1 MKTYKTLLLSF
12 LILISVSSIF
22 TKPGLGILSN
32 FHNDLSKN
40 EVGFVKYAPSTSFI
54 LSSILKY
61 SPPNPEI
68 SLFHRQTAW
77 TIYKTIL
84 YVFYL
89 LSWLTLLYLAKGAK
103 KNAQIS
109 FLDISIAYFG
119 SVSIILS
126 TLGLSFFDIFAVPF
140 FLLSISF
147 LNKKKHSLSALFY
160 LLAVSFNWTLLI
172 LFPIYFAYIKKGE
185 NNNPLP
191 ALLFLFIPAVLTIL
205 AGVRP
210 LSLAGGNTPPVQLIT
225 LTLLLL
231 AYVISIGALFN
242 KLFFEK
248 VSSKKKILISLVISS
263 TLIIASVF
271 IFNTLVPAF
280 LLVMVS
286 VTYYLYKRVI
296 SETEVSLSSFITIC
310 LGQYLSFLILTQSSG
325 GNLIWPV
332 ILGLI
337 YFIFKRSQFSFFQL
351 LSLNILVFI
360 KLFAFWSISGTQTVR
375 GSFFEVFQYIF
386 TAVFIFFS
394 SYYVIKVN
402 KFDEKEMTKRWKIFV
417 VILLVLLNFSLIP
430 AGGTGSDTFS
440 WNQIAVESVRYV
452 NPFRAHAVKEIDH
465 LYPPLST
472 VIIGTF
478 ANLWKNVIGP
488 ALNYRIATKLSI
500 ITFYA
505 LSIWAFMKFKIGTT
519 SPLGGLNKL
528 LIILTTFALIIQT
541 QGFADINIYIVPTLV
556 LAILALFKKRYLLSG
571 LLLGITVSIKWQPII
586 LLPLFG
592 ATILDRITIFDKKK
606 KFPQIFRNVMSF
618 IVGFIICPIVVW
630 SMVYLQ
636 PGGSYMMGRSFNFI
650 LHGAAGLSGQA
661 LNLNWIATYILHIV
675 QPAKFLSLVEVEN
688 YNRIIPA
695 DSAPK
700 ILQGYF
706 FLIVA
711 GIILLRYWLF
721 IKKNINNFLKGA
733 FMIFLSHHILNKSA
747 YDKHLFYSVVFML
760 LIYLI
765 RPTEGNKKM
774 LILVN
779 TMTVMNLVLFFGIT
793 GPTEMNRL
801 FFGIDITVI
810 FAILYVIIYFWIL
823 KNYLSTSNLPLEKE
837 A

>member
-1 MKTYKTLLLSF
+1 
-12 LILISVSSIF
+12 
-22 TKPGLGILSN
+22 
-32 FHNDLSKN
+32 
-40 EVGFVKYAPSTSFI
+40 
-54 LSSILKY
+54 
-61 SPPNPEI
+61 
-68 SLFHRQTAW
+68 
-77 TIYKTIL
+77 
-84 YVFYL
+84 
-89 LSWLTLLYLAKGAK
+89 
-103 KNAQIS
+103 
-109 FLDISIAYFG
+109 
-119 SVSIILS
+119 
-126 TLGLSFFDIFAVPF
+126 
-140 FLLSISF
+140 
-147 LNKKKHSLSALFY
+147 
-160 LLAVSFNWTLLI
+160 
-172 LFPIYFAYIKKGE
+172 
-185 NNNPLP
+185 
-191 ALLFLFIPAVLTIL
+191 
-205 AGVRP
+205 
-210 LSLAGGNTPPVQLIT
+210 
-225 LTLLLL
+225 
-231 AYVISIGALFN
+231 
-242 KLFFEK
+242 
-248 VSSKKKILISLVISS
+248 
-263 TLIIASVF
+263 
-271 IFNTLVPAF
+271 
-280 LLVMVS
+280 
-286 VTYYLYKRVI
+286 
-296 SETEVSLSSFITIC
+296 
-310 LGQYLSFLILTQSSG
+310 
-325 GNLIWPV
+325 
-332 ILGLI
+332 
-337 YFIFKRSQFSFFQL
+337 
-351 LSLNILVFI
+351 
-360 KLFAFWSISGTQTVR
+360 
-375 GSFFEVFQYIF
+375 
-386 TAVFIFFS
+386 
-394 SYYVIKVN
+394 
-402 KFDEKEMTKRWKIFV
+402 WKIFV

-440 WNQIAVESVRYV
+440 WNQIAIESVRYV

-478 ANLWKNVIGP
+478 ANLWKNAIGP

-505 LSIWAFMKFKIGTT
+505 LSIWAFMKFKIGNT
-519 SPLGGLNKL
+519 SPLEGLNKL

-541 QGFADINIYIVPTLV
+541 QGFADINIYVVPTLV

-592 ATILDRITIFDKKK
+592 AAIFDRITIFDGKK

-618 IVGFIICPIVVW
+618 IVGFIVCPIVVW

-675 QPAKFLSLVEVEN
+675 QPAKFLSLV
-688 YNRIIPA
+688 
-695 DSAPK
+695 
-700 ILQGYF
+700 
-706 FLIVA
+706 
-711 GIILLRYWLF
+711 IILLRYWLF